1 MMQDQTLH
9 NINQNFIDMKTNPY
23 VSPEIESIDMSIE
36 AVLCASGSDSI
47 DFTSVGGETLEDSG
61 YTINWGE

>member
-47 DFTSVGGETLEDSG
+47 DFQLRKREESLVSSEFCFDR
-61 YTINWGE
+61 I